1 MHGFNITGATVLV
14 SPRRSVSRHRD
25 NSSSSS
31 SSSSSRSS
39 RTGTVVT
46 SRQFSFS
53 HKLNS
58 TCQFSRPAELDGALE
73 MVRSDLADLRR
84 EMVGFIS
91 NILGGI

>member
-25 NSSSSS
+25 NSSS

-73 MVRSDLADLRR
+73 MVRSDLADLRK

>member
-25 NSSSSS
+25 NSSS

-73 MVRSDLADLRR
+73 MVRSDLADLRK
-84 EMVGFIS
+84 EMVGLIS

>member
-25 NSSSSS
+25 NSS

-73 MVRSDLADLRR
+73 MVRSDLADLRK

>member
-25 NSSSSS
+25 NSS